1 MSLKKKNTFGGRE
14 DEKQN
19 KSIVKKKMKKNSPG
33 RWLQCAYNA

>member
-1 MSLKKKNTFGGRE
+1 MSLKKNSFGGRE
-14 DEKQN
+14 DDEKQN